1 MSTISNPQVFRSAKQ
16 TIMKSYP
23 PLFLALIC
31 TALLGFAPGRLAQ
44 AADGKP
50 PTQLTYQGFLTD
62 KDGLPLGNTAPVN
75 KTIIFR
81 IYDAATTG
89 TIKWSSQQV
98 VTLDKGHF
106 SVLLGEG
113 SAVTGETFNADLT
126 SVFSGSSDVSDRY
139 LQLTV
144 DGVNIAPRLRFLPA
158 PYAVHAR
165 TATQLV
171 DPDTGLSSLTISGG
185 SFTTSGSLS
194 AGAITATSFTTSGTL
209 SAGAIT
215 GTSFSGNGAN
225 LISLGGGNIS
235 PGTIANAAISATAA
249 IADTKLAT
257 ISTALKVANSAT
269 TAASANTASAIVAR
283 DTSGNFSAGTITA
296 AAFSGSGASLTA
308 LNASQLTTGT
318 IANDRTTAAS
328 ANTASAIVTRD
339 TSGNFSAGTI
349 TLTGNVIVDSGSL
362 NDGTFFG
369 GAATG
374 SRTLLLGGA
383 ASGEGISSKRTT
395 GGESLGLSFW
405 TKTQKRMTISNDGYI
420 GIGTTSPAYPLH
432 IVGSSTTN
440 TLPET
445 GNLNGTTGQGIDV
458 FDSRG
463 TKPLNSDGT
472 LGSGTGVASFTL
484 SGANQGVSVY
494 AEKYFAGQ
502 GIIVFSDR
510 RIKEVV
516 RHSDTV
522 DDLKIVR
529 QLSVTDYRMVD
540 KRENGWHV
548 HKGLIAQ
555 EVKALIP
562 GAVSQSRSIVP
573 TVYSRPAA
581 TQFDPE
587 KLTLSVTMTNA
598 HDLKAG
604 EVVRLVTDTEKLE
617 LKVLAAPT
625 ATNFVVGM
633 TNAPGRLFVY
643 GKQVDDFLSVDYNR
657 VFTTGISAMQELA
670 KQADL
675 QAEALRRSEARVAAL
690 EEKVSK
696 LAGLEGELA
705 EMKKVLARLAERPT
719 TVATTSVIKAAINR

>member
-1 MSTISNPQVFRSAKQ
+1 MNSFSGRRLFSPAK
-16 TIMKSYP
+16 TTKMKTYP
-23 PLFLALIC
+23 PCILVVLC
-31 TALLGFAPGRLAQ
+31 TVLLCLAPGRLAQ

-62 KDGLPLGNTAPVN
+62 RNGQPLGNTTPTN
-75 KTIIFR
+75 QTIIFR
-81 IYDAATTG
+81 IYDAATAG

-113 SAVTGETFNADLT
+113 SAGPEGQSLFKDDLT
-126 SVFSGSSDVSDRY
+126 SVFSGSGDVSDRY

-185 SFTTSGSLS
+185 SFTTIGNLSAGGITGTNFTTTGTLAAGAITGTSFTTSGNLS
-194 AGAITATSFTTSGTL
+194 AGAITATSLTTSGNL
-209 SAGAIT
+209 AAGAIT
-215 GTSFSGNGAN
+215 ATSFSGNGAN
-225 LISLGGGNIS
+225 LTALNGANITGGTV
-235 PGTIANAAISATAA
+235 GTAQIADGSIANADISANAA

-269 TAASANTASAIVAR
+269 TATSANAANAIVAR
-283 DTSGNFSAGTITA
+283 DGSGHFSAGT
-296 AAFSGSGASLTA
+296 
-308 LNASQLTTGT
+308 
-318 IANDRTTAAS
+318 
-328 ANTASAIVTRD
+328 V
-339 TSGNFSAGTI
+339 
-349 TLTGNVIVDSGSL
+349 TLTGNVIVDSGSA

-420 GIGTTSPAYPLH
+420 GIGTTTPAYPLH

-445 GNLNGTTGQGIDV
+445 GNLNGTTGQGMDV

-463 TKPLNSDGT
+463 VKPLNADGT
-472 LGSGTGVASFTL
+472 LGSGNGVASFTL

-494 AEKYFAGQ
+494 ADKYFAGQ
-502 GIIVFSDR
+502 GVIVFSDR

-516 RHSDTV
+516 RHSDTT
-522 DDLKIVR
+522 DDLKVIR
-529 QLSVTDYRMVD
+529 QLAVTDYRMVD
-540 KRENGWHV
+540 RRENGWKV

-562 GAVSQSRSIVP
+562 GAVSQSRAIVP
-573 TVYSRPAA
+573 TIYSRPASS
-581 TQFDPE
+581 QFDQAQS
-587 KLTLSVTMTNA
+587 TLSVTMTNA

-604 EVVRLVTDTEKLE
+604 EVVRLVTDTEKLD

-625 ATNFVVGM
+625 ATNFVVSM

-670 KQADL
+670 KQADQ

-690 EEKVSK
+690 EQKVSK

-705 EMKKVLARLAERPT
+705 EMRKLLARLAERPT
-719 TVATTSVIKAAINR
+719 TVATTSVIKAGINR